1 MKKRDKQIQLRN
13 VYIFKSSISYILF
26 FFSSHGLSILSL
38 KYLLMYKPCSTSV
51 YCLCNLTSARRK
63 VLKSVILWSC
73 SFKLTYI
80 EDGYYNVVYNQLLN
94 IQISCLPNLA
104 GASNLSSSLA
114 FFFSS
119 TFLCDAHKYIIC
131 NGFKHLRIIL
141 KPCIHPKFKQ

>member
-13 VYIFKSSISYILF
+13 VYIFKSSISYILV

-38 KYLLMYKPCSTSV
+38 KYLLIYKPCSTSV
-51 YCLCNLTSARRK
+51 YCHFNLTGTKKKAF
-63 VLKSVILWSC
+63 KSVLPFSC
-73 SFKLTYI
+73 FCNLTYI
-80 EDGYYNVVYNQLLN
+80 EDDYYHFGYNQLLT

-131 NGFKHLRIIL
+131 NGFKHLRIML